1 MDLKEKELIE
11 QARMMGVP
19 AHEFSEKF
27 IARDLVE
34 AAMTAVR
41 KNTKL
46 KENQEAKLIDDLNDA
61 VKGIISS
68 AVAVIAANGRS
79 AIVTTVKSVMV
90 AGKTIRVV
98 SDVDT
103 SDPQRHALTDTVN
116 HRALLVLAPDEYYDA
131 LDSNKP
137 QKDQADLPLDS
148 GPNDEYQS
156 NDDIP
161 DGDDPLYGEAVQF
174 VIESLRASISA
185 VQRKLKI
192 GYNRAARM
200 IEEMER
206 DGIIT
211 EMNTNGAREVI
222 GAPQE
227 PVSAYELAFIHVTN
241 GGEIS
246 PKAIQNAAGIK
257 RKDVADIILTL
268 AANGII
274 SEPDDDGVRTL
285 IPSDQRRMTAAE
297 VKHGAGNSAPK
308 TSDLMTFKKFENKEE
323 INFDED
329 QYADAVLLVQRERKV
344 SLSFLK
350 SNFSV
355 DEATAESMILR
366 MEQDGVISE
375 ANDLGG
381 RSIYD

>member
-1 MDLKEKELIE
+1 MNLQEKELIE

-34 AAMTAVR
+34 AVMTAVR

-61 VKGIISS
+61 VKDLISS

-137 QKDQADLPLDS
+137 QKDQNDLPLEENPL
-148 GPNDEYQS
+148 GALQQLADES
-156 NDDIP
+156 VKGTGLTATVVP
-161 DGDDPLYGEAVQF
+161 DDP
-174 VIESLRASISA
+174 
-185 VQRKLKI
+185 
-192 GYNRAARM
+192 
-200 IEEMER
+200 
-206 DGIIT
+206 
-211 EMNTNGAREVI
+211 
-222 GAPQE
+222 
-227 PVSAYELAFIHVTN
+227 VSPYELAFIHVTN

-246 PKAIQNAAGIK
+246 AKAIQVAAGVK
-257 RKDVADIILTL
+257 RKDVTDIILTL
-268 AANGII
+268 ASNGII
-274 SEPDDDGVRTL
+274 SQPDDEGLRTL
-285 IPSDQRRMTAAE
+285 IPADQRPMTVAE
-297 VKHGAGNSAPK
+297 VKHGHGSAG
-308 TSDLMTFKKFENKEE
+308 KEE
-323 INFDED
+323 PSKEPAPFDED
-329 QYADAVLLVQRERKV
+329 QYADAILLVQREKKV
-344 SLSFLK
+344 SVSFLK
-350 SNFSV
+350 SNFAV
-355 DEATAESMILR
+355 TEETAEAMILR
-366 MEQDGVISE
+366 MEQDGVIS
-375 ANDLGG
+375 APNDIGG
-381 RSIYD
+381 RAIYD

>member
-34 AAMTAVR
+34 ATITAVR

-137 QKDQADLPLDS
+137 RKDQPDLPLDEQPGS
-148 GPNDEYQS
+148 QNFTGDGQSTVNQLEKLDE
-156 NDDIP
+156 
-161 DGDDPLYGEAVQF
+161 
-174 VIESLRASISA
+174 
-185 VQRKLKI
+185 
-192 GYNRAARM
+192 
-200 IEEMER
+200 
-206 DGIIT
+206 
-211 EMNTNGAREVI
+211 
-222 GAPQE
+222 E
-227 PVSAYELAFIHVTN
+227 PVSPYELAFIHVTN

-246 PKAIQNAAGIK
+246 AKAIQNAAGVK
-257 RKDVADIILTL
+257 RKDVADIILAL
-268 AANGII
+268 ASNGII
-274 SEPDDDGVRTL
+274 SDPDDEGLRTL
-285 IPSDQRRMTAAE
+285 IPADQRPMTASE
-297 VKHGAGNSAPK
+297 VKHGSGIGVAEVSDQPAP
-308 TSDLMTFKKFENKEE
+308 
-323 INFDED
+323 FDED
-329 QYADAVLLVQRERKV
+329 QYADAVLLVQKERKV

-350 SNFSV
+350 SNFSI
-355 DEATAESMILR
+355 DEATAEAMIFR
-366 MEQDGVISE
+366 MEQDGVVSE
-375 ANDLGG
+375 PNDIGG
-381 RSIYD
+381 RAIYD